1 LLEWPAQTSA
11 RSDSSGKTTATVT
24 ERRNDPLDAQA
35 SAPALA
41 PALAPAASDSF
52 EALWRG
58 RIEQR

>member
-11 RSDSSGKTTATVT
+11 RSDSSREPIAAVT
-24 ERRNDPLDAQA
+24 QRRNDPLDAQA
-35 SAPALA
+35 SA